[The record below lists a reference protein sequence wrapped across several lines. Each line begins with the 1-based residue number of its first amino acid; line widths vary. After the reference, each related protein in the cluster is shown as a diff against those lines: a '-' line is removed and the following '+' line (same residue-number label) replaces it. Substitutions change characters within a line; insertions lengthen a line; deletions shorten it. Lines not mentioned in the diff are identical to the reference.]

1 MKRARVYIAWNIYI
15 YIYLLSTYASFE
27 EVKFQWAGIMRND
40 SS

>member
-15 YIYLLSTYASFE
+15 YLLSIYASFE